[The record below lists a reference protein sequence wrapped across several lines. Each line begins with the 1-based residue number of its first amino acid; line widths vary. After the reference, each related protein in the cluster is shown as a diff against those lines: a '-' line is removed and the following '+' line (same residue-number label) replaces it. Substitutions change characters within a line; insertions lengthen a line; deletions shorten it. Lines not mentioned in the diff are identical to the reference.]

1 MRSREV
7 ESTALTQAPRVH
19 VYDAPLSTEMLIQFF
34 FTCTVRH
41 QSCTYVKCVRC
52 RDASPGFGGMRGQ
65 ILTVHKWSI
74 FMRPAALAAILA
86 STTILSGC
94 AGTIAG
100 VSLSSLSSF
109 AGFASTLFTGA
120 DLGEH
125 AASLLTGKDCR
136 FSEGLMRDD
145 RDVCEEPGSLATR
158 DDFHGIFVERIDTD
172 GTIIYAAPKYMVAGV
187 GAGENENN
195 PDVVWAQI
203 KAQKVVE
210 EGERQLARAESN
222 LQINVAALASGSLSP
237 ESLGFLPSGVA
248 VAGEDVDGETASQT
262 ATRPRPIANAAQSA
276 PSDRDSGE
284 PVAAAPTELDQ
295 PALDER
301 SFTASLQFAGATGQG
316 GPFIPATT
324 NSTPVVST
332 LVNGEPIV
340 VMRIGPVMNAVA
352 SAPSE
357 HFSAL
362 PLEPISA
369 PQSPSFV
376 TQTSDATSP
385 QAIIS
390 SIPKAPKI
398 VPVPVAPAPEF
409 VDAAPSKPVSRPRN
423 KPNTTEIA
431 AATPKPA
438 KPKETAAAPVVSARE
453 EDDVYRPPSQEVFDS
468 PAPDLTAPQPAPVA
482 APEDDSETAATSGPA
497 PLVPLPQ
504 P

>member
-1 MRSREV
+1 
-7 ESTALTQAPRVH
+7 
-19 VYDAPLSTEMLIQFF
+19 
-34 FTCTVRH
+34 
-41 QSCTYVKCVRC
+41 
-52 RDASPGFGGMRGQ
+52 
-65 ILTVHKWSI
+65 
-74 FMRPAALAAILA
+74 MRPAAFAAILA
-86 STTILSGC
+86 STTMLNGC

-100 VSLSSLSSF
+100 ISFSSISSF

-125 AASLLTGKDCR
+125 AASLVTGKDCR
-136 FSEGLMRDD
+136 FSEGLMRED
-145 RDVCEEPGSLATR
+145 RDVCEEPGSVATR
-158 DDFHGIFVERIDTD
+158 DDFHGIFVERIDED
-172 GTIIYAAPKYMVAGV
+172 GNIIFAAPKYMSASV

-203 KAQKVVE
+203 KAQKAAE
-210 EGERQLARAESN
+210 ENERQVARADSHQ
-222 LQINVAALASGSLSP
+222 QIDVAALASGSLSP
-237 ESLGFLPSGVA
+237 ESLGFLPGGVT
-248 VAGEDVDGETASQT
+248 VAGEDVEGETASQT
-262 ATRPRPIANAAQSA
+262 ATRPRPIANAAQNATSG
-276 PSDRDSGE
+276 RDSGE
-284 PVAAAPTELDQ
+284 PVAAAPIEADQ

-357 HFSAL
+357 HFSAM
-362 PLEPISA
+362 PLESVAVPA
-369 PQSPSFV
+369 PSLV

-423 KPNTTEIA
+423 KSNATEIV
-431 AATPKPA
+431 AATPKPV
-438 KPKETAAAPVVSARE
+438 KPKEVVAAPVVSARE
-453 EDDVYRPPSQEVFDS
+453 EDDVYRPPSQDAFDS

-482 APEDDSETAATSGPA
+482 ASEDDSEPAATSGPA
-497 PLVPLPQ
+497 PLVAMPQ